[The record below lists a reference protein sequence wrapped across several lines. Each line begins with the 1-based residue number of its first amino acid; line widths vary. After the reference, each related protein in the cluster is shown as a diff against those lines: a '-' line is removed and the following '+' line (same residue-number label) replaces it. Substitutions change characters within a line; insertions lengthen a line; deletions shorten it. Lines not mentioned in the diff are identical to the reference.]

1 MHVYLV
7 NVIFI
12 FLSII
17 IFTFHVLVLVLVL
30 VLVTVTV
37 HAIFNIIFPFI
48 SPSTFTF
55 ASKFNAAF
63 IFLIAFSVIFQAPT
77 ISFYPSQLFF
87 LAQAF
92 GSQDQ
97 VIISINPPLNNKC
110 RFRSTWLAV
119 MTHSL
124 TPKIMK
130 LFSHG
135 L

>member
-1 MHVYLV
+1 MHAYLV
-7 NVIFI
+7 TVIFI

-17 IFTFHVLVLVLVL
+17 IFIFHVLVL
-30 VLVTVTV
+30 VTV

-110 RFRSTWLAV
+110 RFRSTWWAV

>member
-17 IFTFHVLVLVLVL
+17 IFIFHVLVLVL

-63 IFLIAFSVIFQAPT
+63 IFLIAFSVIFQALP

-87 LAQAF
+87 LARAF

-130 LFSHG
+130 LSSHG